1 MARRDAAAQTARN
14 AAKKMKRRKPH
25 AAINQKG
32 GAANQN
38 PNAVQNK
45 KRKNT
50 MKIEILGTGC
60 SKCKA
65 LEEAAK
71 QAVAQSGKFAQIEK
85 VEDIMKIMEYGV
97 MSTPGLVIDG
107 KVVSTGKLLSV
118 QEIVDLIKAS

>member
-1 MARRDAAAQTARN
+1 
-14 AAKKMKRRKPH
+14 
-25 AAINQKG
+25 
-32 GAANQN
+32 
-38 PNAVQNK
+38 
-45 KRKNT
+45 

-65 LEEAAK
+65 LEEATK

-85 VEDIMKIMEYGV
+85 VEDIMKIMEYNV

-118 QEIVDLIKAS
+118 AEIVELIKAQ